1 MTRLTAEDTRHLW
14 VNAHLALTRHNAL
27 TDGSSIREINDAAEA
42 VREARRRVLALGR
55 GLGVDGVRLW
65 ESVGDA
71 GSAAWADAIER
82 AGLEPEQ
89 EQERGT
95 IALLESAYARLV
107 KQSDAE
113 PIVTKTRLA
122 SLLGIAPKTLRD
134 WGLAVRKGCP
144 ELSATLP
151 DKDKHKGHKVPLKK
165 AATALRDAGFI
176 S

>member
-89 EQERGT
+89 GAA
-95 IALLESAYARLV
+95 ALLESAYARLM
-107 KQSDAE
+107 KQSAAE